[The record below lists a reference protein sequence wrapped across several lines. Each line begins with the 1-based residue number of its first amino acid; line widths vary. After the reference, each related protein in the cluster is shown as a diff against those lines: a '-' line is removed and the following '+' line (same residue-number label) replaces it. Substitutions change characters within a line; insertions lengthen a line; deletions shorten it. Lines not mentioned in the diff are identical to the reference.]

1 VTIQL
6 LLKIFSFVFGSL
18 IGSFLNVVIHRLP
31 REMSVVTP
39 RSSCPECKHM
49 IKWYENIP
57 ILSYVFLRGKCS
69 SCNMKISLRYPLIEF
84 LTGMFAFFL
93 APKTLLVPD
102 VINFIFYFSI
112 ASVFL
117 AHLLID
123 IEHQLLPDKLN
134 LYLLIVILPYVIIN
148 YPLYH
153 WLIGGA
159 IGFLGPL
166 GVTYLF
172 YKLRGQ
178 IGLGGGDIKLFGIL
192 GLILGP
198 LGVMNNI
205 FMSCMLGSIIGIVL
219 IALKKLD
226 KEKPFAFGPFII
238 IAASIQI
245 FFPEVVEYI
254 NPLYIK

>member
-1 VTIQL
+1 MSIEL

-18 IGSFLNVVIHRLP
+18 IGSFLNVVIYRLP
-31 REMSVVTP
+31 RELSVVTP
-39 RSSCPECKHM
+39 RSSCPKCKHM

-57 ILSYVFLRGKCS
+57 MLSYIFLRGKCS
-69 SCNMKISLRYPLIEF
+69 SCGTKISIRYPLIEL
-84 LTGMFAFFL
+84 LTGLFAYFL
-93 APKTLLVPD
+93 APTSLYLPEL
-102 VINFIFYFSI
+102 INFIFYFSI
-112 ASVFL
+112 AAVFL
-117 AHLLID
+117 SHILID

-134 LYLLIVILPYVIIN
+134 LYLLIVILPYVVLN
-148 YPLYH
+148 YSLYH

-205 FMSCMLGSIIGIVL
+205 FMSCMLGSIIGVGLIV
-219 IALKKLD
+219 LKKLD
-226 KEKPFAFGPFII
+226 RDKPFAFGPFII

-245 FFPEVVEYI
+245 FFPDLVEYI